1 MKKKAFCYILHIGYE
16 EFLIKQTLK
25 SAILEKRKDFDD
37 AYSHYKDFG
46 IEVQYD
52 DDSREDVDLRPFI
65 IKVSITEEKIKEI
78 ENKIDKQIDNTEML
92 IRDFIKGK
100 GMITGYF
107 GITRDRRESVIEEEI
122 KRAGYIWDEEKITN

>member
-1 MKKKAFCYILHIGYE
+1 MM
-16 EFLIKQTLK
+16 LI
-25 SAILEKRKDFDD
+25 
-37 AYSHYKDFG
+37 
-46 IEVQYD
+46 V
-52 DDSREDVDLRPFI
+52 I

-122 KRAGYIWDEEKITN
+122 KRAGYIWDEEKITNLAD